1 MRTLPAVLV
10 LLFVCGAAL
19 AAPPAEDPWFA
30 PYRTVAEYRPKGPSH
45 CYRQFNIDWDWV
57 GRPAASLPLLL
68 SQADP
73 AALAE
78 FCEQDHLDGT
88 IVMAVPH
95 HGYCSYET
103 KIGTKFPGMQGDWF
117 GRTIEELHKRRIA
130 AFGYVTLNWNWK
142 YMRDHEGRDFIHAK
156 RNPDGSINGLICLNA
171 PGYLDLVEGYTREV
185 VEGYPVDGMRWDI
198 LGTARNCTCAGC
210 KAYYRQLYGEPLADW
225 RNTGQRR
232 QQDFY
237 SATTERTVRRLAAL
251 CRRIKPSLEIWQNG
265 LNCYSSNDMNL
276 GRIMDIAYNE
286 YGDPFRLLLNKGV
299 ANKTGVINGL
309 MNDVSVDPARPLPR
323 RALRTCLILG
333 GRGYSYYGHPQ
344 TNPRTLLPSP
354 AMIAWHA
361 KNLAPYYA
369 TVCRIQPYLEGSVPV
384 SPIGVVYGECTRF
397 RYPDDDRT
405 AYLKPMGQLTD
416 AYLKRSLPLEFV
428 NCLDLPDPAKRI
440 SRFKLLIVPSTSG
453 LASGELEALRRY
465 VRQGGNLLVAGDALR
480 HDPRAPH
487 RRTLPSPKRWACSMK
502 ASNRLPK
509 AGNGAARPSRGG

>member
-156 RNPDGSINGLICLNA
+156 RNPDWSINGLICLN
-171 PGYLDLVEGYTREV
+171 
-185 VEGYPVDGMRWDI
+185 
-198 LGTARNCTCAGC
+198 CAG
-210 KAYYRQLYGEPLADW
+210 L
-225 RNTGQRR
+225 
-232 QQDFY
+232 
-237 SATTERTVRRLAAL
+237 
-251 CRRIKPSLEIWQNG
+251 
-265 LNCYSSNDMNL
+265 
-276 GRIMDIAYNE
+276 
-286 YGDPFRLLLNKGV
+286 
-299 ANKTGVINGL
+299 
-309 MNDVSVDPARPLPR
+309 
-323 RALRTCLILG
+323 
-333 GRGYSYYGHPQ
+333 
-344 TNPRTLLPSP
+344 
-354 AMIAWHA
+354 
-361 KNLAPYYA
+361 
-369 TVCRIQPYLEGSVPV
+369 
-384 SPIGVVYGECTRF
+384 
-397 RYPDDDRT
+397 
-405 AYLKPMGQLTD
+405 
-416 AYLKRSLPLEFV
+416 
-428 NCLDLPDPAKRI
+428 
-440 SRFKLLIVPSTSG
+440 SG
-453 LASGELEALRRY
+453 PG
-465 VRQGGNLLVAGDALR
+465 
-480 HDPRAPH
+480 
-487 RRTLPSPKRWACSMK
+487 
-502 ASNRLPK
+502 
-509 AGNGAARPSRGG
+509 